1 MFSKTKSSPHLI
13 VAIGLLLITLA
24 VNISM
29 PLFRVYAAASH
40 LSNGQTSLV
49 FSAYVLGMLP
59 CYIFL
64 GGLSDRVGRKPVM
77 ITSIVFAFIATGI
90 ITMWPNV
97 FALTFARFFQGVAL
111 GLGMGTGAA
120 YMSELLQPHPQ
131 AATKAAGLASLFTA
145 FGFGGGALAT
155 SLVLLIRFTLVPVT
169 YYFLFVITFI
179 GIILLFTLP
188 KLKPI
193 GGKLIRLPYFPIGS
207 LPINTAIGI
216 CWAATGVVIAI
227 IPTQLAKF
235 GLTPYAGFCLVL
247 VNWTG
252 AFIQPVIRN
261 INPLKSVK
269 IGLFLVPL
277 GFALVIL
284 GCITGQLRIVFTGT
298 AIVGMAAYGFSYLG
312 GLALVANLGGS
323 QKARAVS
330 GYMFFGYIGFGIPA
344 ICIGYFADHFG
355 IINSLLL
362 FESVIVALS
371 LWLAIIF
378 YNADSSSKSM
388 TIIQSI

>member
-1 MFSKTKSSPHLI
+1 MDNPVKSSPHMV
-13 VAIGLLLITLA
+13 VAIALLLITLA

-29 PLFRVYAAASH
+29 PLFRVYAAAANFN
-40 LSNGQTSLV
+40 NGQTALV
-49 FSAYVLGMLP
+49 FASYVLGMLP

-64 GGLSDRVGRKPVM
+64 GGLSDRVGRKPVL
-77 ITSIVFAFIATGI
+77 IISVLSAFCATAI
-90 ITMWPNV
+90 ITLWPNV
-97 FALTFARFFQGVAL
+97 FALVFARFFQGVAL

-120 YMSELLQPHPQ
+120 YMSELLQPHTH
-131 AATKAAGLASLFTA
+131 AATKAAGIASLFTA

-155 SLVLLIRFTLVPVT
+155 TFVLLSGFTLVPFT
-169 YYFLFVITFI
+169 YYILLAITFA
-179 GIILLFTLP
+179 GILFLLPLP

-193 GGKLIRLPYFPIGS
+193 GGKLLRLPYFPQGS
-207 LPINTAIGI
+207 LPANTAIAI

-235 GLTPYAGFCLVL
+235 GLTSYAGICLVL

-252 AFIQPVIRN
+252 AFIQPLIRKME
-261 INPLKSVK
+261 PVKSVK
-269 IGLFLVPL
+269 IGLLLVPL

-284 GCITGQLRIVFTGT
+284 GCSTANLLVIFTGT

-312 GLALVANLGGS
+312 GLALVANLGGM

-330 GYMFFGYIGFGIPA
+330 GYMFFGYVGFSIPA
-344 ICIGYFADHFG
+344 VCLGYFADHFG

-362 FESVIVALS
+362 FECFIMLFSIVLAVILYKQISRLNNPVAKL
-371 LWLAIIF
+371 
-378 YNADSSSKSM
+378 
-388 TIIQSI
+388 